1 MYSVQ
6 YKIDSGVD
14 CMADMTDRQLEK
26 VKQRGKERLLQAAT
40 QLAQQQPFDEVTI
53 DEIVKTAELSRPAF
67 YYHFAGGKEELRLEL
82 VRRGVLS
89 DVPVTDTKQAV
100 IDAALRVFARS
111 GVAGATL
118 EDIATEAGV
127 SRGALN
133 WHFHSKDELLTAII
147 EHPIAHIPLRQAI
160 EEVDRD
166 LQNGVPLTDEA
177 ILRRLAAGFY
187 DSFTTQSDMIRLPIL
202 LLHSHPDVAHLLANR
217 IVRSRRGIVE
227 YIKKRQ
233 EDGAFCK
240 NIDAAF
246 FVQTFGA
253 SFIMRALGQGLTDL
267 LPFGHASREETIEQL
282 VSLFLY
288 GMVKRPQAENENQQV

>member
-1 MYSVQ
+1 
-6 YKIDSGVD
+6 
-14 CMADMTDRQLEK
+14 MADRHLEK
-26 VKQRGKERLLQAAT
+26 VKQRGKERLIQAAM
-40 QLAQQQPFDEVTI
+40 QLAQEQAFDEVTI

-67 YYHFAGGKEELRLEL
+67 YYHFVGGKEELRSEL

-89 DVPVTDTKQAV
+89 NVPVTDTKQAV

-147 EHPIAHIPLRQAI
+147 EHPIAHTPLRQAI

-177 ILRRLAAGFY
+177 ILRRLAGGFY
-187 DSFTTQSDMIRLPIL
+187 DSFTTQSEMIRLPIL

-217 IVRSRRGIVE
+217 IVRSRRGIIE
-227 YIKKRQ
+227 YVKKRQ
-233 EDGAFCK
+233 EEGAFCK
-240 NIDAAF
+240 NIDPAF
-246 FVQTFGA
+246 FVQTFA
-253 SFIMRALGQGLTDL
+253 ISFIMRALSQGLTDL
-267 LPFGHASREETIEQL
+267 LPFGHSSREEIIDQL
-282 VSLFLY
+282 VSLLLY
-288 GMVKRPQAENENQQV
+288 GMVKRTQAQDGNKLE

>member
-1 MYSVQ
+1 
-6 YKIDSGVD
+6 
-14 CMADMTDRQLEK
+14 MADRHLEK

-89 DVPVTDTKQAV
+89 NVPVTDTKQAV
-100 IDAALRVFARS
+100 IEAALRVFARS
-111 GVAGATL
+111 GVAAATL

-147 EHPIAHIPLRQAI
+147 DHPIAHTPLRQAI
-160 EEVDRD
+160 EAVDHD
-166 LQNGVPLTDEA
+166 LQNNVPLTDEA
-177 ILRRLAAGFY
+177 ILRRLAGGFY
-187 DSFTTQSDMIRLPIL
+187 DSFTTQSEMTRLPIL

-233 EDGAFCK
+233 EEGAFCK

-246 FVQTFGA
+246 FVQTFAA

-267 LPFGHASREETIEQL
+267 LPFGHASREETIDQL

-288 GMVKRPQAENENQQV
+288 GVVKRSEADNEDKQS